1 MANTAIGGGGSRE
14 RQDEINPELW
24 RWLLGTYW
32 VVLERIREPLKLL
45 KEWVFFF
52 QVLAKVL
59 SC

>member
-32 VVLERIREPLKLL
+32 AVLERIREPLKLL
-45 KEWVFFF
+45 KEWVFF
-52 QVLAKVL
+52 L
-59 SC
+59 SGAC